1 MPALQLKVERP
12 VFLQKGEIAKDVLFD
27 LMWLGFGIDLLQIQN
42 NLLDGVLAVTAL
54 DNFEAWAVEA
64 QRAFRHLQN
73 ALLVVFAEAASGSQA
88 RAAVQFKRHLETFT
102 IPSLAGKRLG
112 AASLD

>member
-1 MPALQLKVERP
+1 MPALQLKVERA
-12 VFLQKGEIAKDVLFD
+12 VFLQERKIAKDILFD
-27 LMWLGFGIDLLQIQN
+27 LMRLGFGIDLLQIQN
-42 NLLDGVLAVTAL
+42 NLLDGVLAVAAL
-54 DNFEAWAVEA
+54 DNFEAWAIQAEGT
-64 QRAFRHLQN
+64 FRHEQHT
-73 ALLVVFAEAASGSQA
+73 LLVVFAESASGRQA